1 MLQSGCHTAA
11 ELMILKML
19 LCEGEVTAEERTG
32 ISHFFKIKPDSNDKM
47 KQK

>member
-1 MLQSGCHTAA
+1 
-11 ELMILKML
+11 ML

-32 ISHFFKIKPDSNDKM
+32 HNHFLIFKPDSNDKM

>member
-1 MLQSGCHTAA
+1 
-11 ELMILKML
+11 MILKML

-32 ISHFFKIKPDSNDKM
+32 ISHFLKFKPDSNDKM